1 MPVYDYKCSCGATRT
16 TTLSIK
22 ETNYK
27 AVCAC
32 GKEMTRIYGV
42 GGITF
47 KGSGWGKDKN

>member
-22 ETNYK
+22 ETEHQQICHCGSQMVRVYGIG
-27 AVCAC
+27 AV
-32 GKEMTRIYGV
+32 
-42 GGITF
+42 TF